1 MQAPRTRRRRVRQRL
16 LCEPVVRAVARL
28 VHVGPLAV
36 AHKGLR
42 QRSRVCSRHSDLCAW
57 LYAPRGYRTILSGKM
72 HFCGP
77 DQLHGFE
84 QRLTTDI
91 YPADFNWTPDWDRPE
106 HRPSWYH
113 NMSSVRDAGLCV
125 RSNQLDFDDETAFM
139 AERAIFDIAR
149 DRGIRGLSCW
159 SPRSRIRTTRSPF
172 LSATGT
178 STATR
183 TSTCRRPRQSRSIRI
198 RAVCATSARWIPS
211 R

>member
-1 MQAPRTRRRRVRQRL
+1 
-16 LCEPVVRAVARL
+16 
-28 VHVGPLAV
+28 
-36 AHKGLR
+36 
-42 QRSRVCSRHSDLCAW
+42 
-57 LYAPRGYRTILSGKM
+57 M

-139 AERAIFDIAR
+139 AERAIFDHRAIE
-149 DRGIRGLSCW
+149 G
-159 SPRSRIRTTRSPF
+159 
-172 LSATGT
+172 SAAFPAGRLVL
-178 STATR
+178 A
-183 TSTCRRPRQSRSIRI
+183 
-198 RAVCATSARWIPS
+198 SA
-211 R
+211 